1 MGTAEK
7 KVDKTAVELSKA
19 VQRPEDKVVRMP
31 EGNPNLELE
40 GTQNWPEDRVEKVV
54 EDRVDQ
60 NEVGKVDLQ
69 KEKIALLRL
78 LQDKVLPD
86 YCYLLLDK
94 AQA

>member
-31 EGNPNLELE
+31 EGNLELE
-40 GTQNWPEDRVEKVV
+40 GTQNWPEDKVEKVV
-54 EDRVDQ
+54 EDKADQ

-69 KEKIALLRL
+69 KIASLQL

>member
-31 EGNPNLELE
+31 EGNLELE

-60 NEVGKVDLQ
+60 NEVGKVGLQ
-69 KEKIALLRL
+69 KGKIASLRL